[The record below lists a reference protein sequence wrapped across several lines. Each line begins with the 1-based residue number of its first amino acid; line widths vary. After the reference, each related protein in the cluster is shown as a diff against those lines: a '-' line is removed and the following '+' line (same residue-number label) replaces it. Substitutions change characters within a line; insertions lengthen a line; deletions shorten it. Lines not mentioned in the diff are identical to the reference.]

1 MSASSYYVV
10 LNEYTAMLFWGVT
23 QLRVISIVTTITEN
37 LTEIGQLKSVVKSR
51 MDVHF
56 PLQKWRPTPQQPLP
70 AVKMVKKC
78 QLWSNDVYADLWA
91 RLRRSAPKL
100 EVTWSGCYVTFN
112 TKDKTAPTI
121 AGSMATVVEASQ
133 EPNAAQSST
142 SLVCLSLLSATASNC
157 LFAFHGHIGNYS
169 LVFCYVA
176 YGSNE
181 PI

>member
-1 MSASSYYVV
+1 MGCICNDVV
-10 LNEYTAMLFWGVT
+10 SHKYIAMPSGSVT
-23 QLRVISIVTTITEN
+23 QLRVICIVTCFSEN

-56 PLQKWRPTPQQPLP
+56 PLQKWRPTAQQPLP

-91 RLRRSAPKL
+91 RLRRSAPTL

-133 EPNAAQSST
+133 DATAAQSSNT
-142 SLVCLSLLSATASNC
+142 LVRCALLLPS
-157 LFAFHGHIGNYS
+157 FH
-169 LVFCYVA
+169 LMFVFMFWSQWQCHSPAVFHAYV
-176 YGSNE
+176 SKE
-181 PI
+181 PS